1 MRFLRWVFCAVVVA
15 SAGCRATPPGD
26 PDVTRVDSA
35 GVRLLTSRHAEMA
48 LPWRVEEIG
57 LLSAADGTPW
67 RFDRVAPDLVQADR
81 AGRTYVLAGDSAIVR
96 FGRDGRSDRLLG
108 TRGSAPGAFVRPTT
122 IGTQGDSLVILDAGK
137 SALVRFGPSLDPLPD
152 RPLVGALTGATW
164 LRFRVGGVWRWQ
176 DGVLVAD
183 TVSGASLVPDGMT
196 LRPHAVGPR
205 LLVAEATGYVVRLY
219 EGPRLLAV
227 LRRDTGTPLGRVDAV
242 ALQSDAHMYVRRV
255 PPGDSTGVVDV
266 FGTDGA
272 YRGTWA
278 SGALPVALLP
288 NGEMLRPRPADD
300 GVGVVIARL
309 RVVR

>member
-1 MRFLRWVFCAVVVA
+1 
-15 SAGCRATPPGD
+15 
-26 PDVTRVDSA
+26 
-35 GVRLLTSRHAEMA
+35 
-48 LPWRVEEIG
+48 
-57 LLSAADGTPW
+57 
-67 RFDRVAPDLVQADR
+67 
-81 AGRTYVLAGDSAIVR
+81 
-96 FGRDGRSDRLLG
+96 
-108 TRGSAPGAFVRPTT
+108 
-122 IGTQGDSLVILDAGK
+122 
-137 SALVRFGPSLDPLPD
+137 
-152 RPLVGALTGATW
+152 
-164 LRFRVGGVWRWQ
+164 VGGVWRWQ